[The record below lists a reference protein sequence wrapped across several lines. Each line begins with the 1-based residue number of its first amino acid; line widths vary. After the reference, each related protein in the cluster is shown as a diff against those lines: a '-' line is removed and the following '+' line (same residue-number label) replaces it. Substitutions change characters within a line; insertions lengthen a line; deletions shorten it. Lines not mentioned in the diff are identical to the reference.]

1 MTDRR
6 DFIAKA
12 GIAAAGLAVAAVAST
27 GAARA
32 AGAPVLK
39 RYVIERD
46 APGVGAA
53 TADEVAA
60 MAANSCAALA
70 GLAPNLQ
77 WEQSYRTADKFFC
90 VYLSVDEE
98 TIGKQRRNRRYPGD
112 HDHAGEEHRRP
123 DAGGGVSKGADR
135 IAAVATFRLLPPL
148 PG

>member
-12 GIAAAGLAVAAVAST
+12 GIAAAGLAAAAVVS
-27 GAARA
+27 GGARA
-32 AGAPVLK
+32 ATGAPVLK

-53 TADEVAA
+53 TAEEVAA
-60 MAANSCAALA
+60 MAANSCAAIS

-77 WEQSYRTADKFFC
+77 WEHSYRTADKFFC

-98 TIGKQRRNRRYPGD
+98 TIRK
-112 HDHAGEEHRRP
+112 HGEI
-123 DAGGGVSKGADR
+123 GGIPVTKITLVTSIVDPTL
-135 IAAVATFRLLPPL
+135 AA
-148 PG
+148 

>member
-6 DFIAKA
+6 DFMTKA
-12 GIAAAGLAVAAVAST
+12 GVAVAGLAVAAVAA
-27 GAARA
+27 GGARA
-32 AGAPVLK
+32 ASAPVLK

-46 APGVGAA
+46 APGVGGA

-70 GLAPNLQ
+70 TLAPNLQ

-98 TIGKQRRNRRYPGD
+98 TIRKHGEV
-112 HDHAGEEHRRP
+112 AGIP
-123 DAGGGVSKGADR
+123 VTKITLVTSIVDPTL
-135 IAAVATFRLLPPL
+135 AAA
-148 PG
+148 